1 MLLSFYSLESG
12 KHRLINNLFENNKSI
27 LGFDY
32 MNDSCLY
39 LFNNYFELNQFLY
52 EESLLDDK
60 SKKILDGVN
69 DETNGLIFKYYFTD
83 NIL

>member
-1 MLLSFYSLESG
+1 LESG

-32 MNDSCLY
+32 MDDSCLY

-52 EESLLDDK
+52 EESLLEDK